1 MRSALNQRGSVLGEF
16 AFLVP
21 FVLIA
26 TFTVLQLMLLVSQR
40 SQTHAIAD
48 RLGFVSATSGV
59 LAAQLD
65 AARYQSK
72 YADIKAIAITTSG
85 AIHIVK
91 LTAAANL
98 LLPLKFEYQINVVT
112 PAEP

>member
-1 MRSALNQRGSVLGEF
+1 MKTALNQRGSVLGEF

-48 RLGFVSATSGV
+48 RLGFISATSGIA
-59 LAAQLD
+59 AAQLE
-65 AARYQSK
+65 AIKYQNK
-72 YADIKAIAITTSG
+72 FADIKAISITKSG
-85 AIHIVK
+85 SMNNVK
-91 LTAAANL
+91 LSATANL
-98 LLPLKFEYQINVVT
+98 LLPLNFEYQINIVT
-112 PAEP
+112 PVEP